1 MIMNDQMSYKNESTY
16 EMSEKDN
23 LIFNN
28 QTFSNND
35 KFNDKRQITKI
46 EVAQEDSRNKNEIIV
61 LD

>member
-1 MIMNDQMSYKNESTY
+1 MSYKNESTY

-35 KFNDKRQITKI
+35 KFTDKRQITKI
-46 EVAQEDSRNKNEIIV
+46 EIAQEDSRNKNEIIV